1 MRGAPKLRID
11 LEAPIADNAITR
23 DGDERKI
30 KPIKPFKS
38 NASRLAFF
46 RQAPGNHRDLLSSRA
61 SQTQVR
67 ERVFIYIPLHQI
79 HYYLLPYT
87 PIKTAGTRDGQHSPP
102 LI

>member
-1 MRGAPKLRID
+1 MRGALKLRID

-23 DGDERKI
+23 GGDERKI

-46 RQAPGNHRDLLSSRA
+46 RQAPGNHRDCTFSSSVSEPVLHRA
-61 SQTQVR
+61 SQTQVH
-67 ERVFIYIPLHQI
+67 ERV
-79 HYYLLPYT
+79 
-87 PIKTAGTRDGQHSPP
+87 